1 MTAPNIVNVSTITAK
16 TASAALGT
24 SAASIVSNA
33 ASSNKVFKVNTI
45 VVSNI
50 DGSNNADV
58 SIFLND
64 GAAGAGSTNR
74 AIVKTVVVPADAS
87 LVVIDANS
95 KLYLEENTSI
105 TALASAA
112 SDLEIIVSYEEIS

>member
-45 VVSNI
+45 LVSNI
-50 DGSNNADV
+50 DGTNNADV

-74 AIVKTVVVPADAS
+74 AIVKTVVVPSDAS
-87 LVVIDANS
+87 LVVIDGNS
-95 KLYLEENTSI
+95 KLYLEENTSV

>member
-45 VVSNI
+45 LVSNI
-50 DGSNNADV
+50 DGTNNADV

-74 AIVKTVVVPADAS
+74 AIVKTVVVPSDAS

-112 SDLEIIVSYEEIS
+112 SDLEIIISYEEIS

>member
-24 SAASIVSNA
+24 SAARIVSNA

>member
-45 VVSNI
+45 ICSNV